1 MSQLQQHRPGSACA
15 EFETLLVGDKQR
27 EVLQRCAK
35 EEQHERGE
43 MSNPDN
49 NLDGVRKNRGAAVG
63 SRK

>member
-1 MSQLQQHRPGSACA
+1 MSQLQQHRPGNACA
-15 EFETLLVGDKQR
+15 EFETLLVGDTQR

-43 MSNPDN
+43 MYNPDD